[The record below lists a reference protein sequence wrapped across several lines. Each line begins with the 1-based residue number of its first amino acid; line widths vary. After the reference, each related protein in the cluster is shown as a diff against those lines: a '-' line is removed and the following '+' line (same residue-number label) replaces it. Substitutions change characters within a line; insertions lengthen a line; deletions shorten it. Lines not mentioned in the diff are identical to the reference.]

1 MVKLVETYYK
11 KLSRS
16 IREQENSYNL
26 KYWKEFVASQSYKS
40 LAHFLLKEEVVVTYE
55 LENCKKIK
63 AESAENLRSLVRS
76 YCEALNQMLLKYGDD
91 EKMRAEWIHESHL
104 LDIVD
109 LDNLMNKDFD
119 FKHYFCEFGKYEM
132 KELIESVK
140 NRLKKV

>member
-16 IREQENSYNL
+16 IREQDNSYNL

-63 AESAENLRSLVRS
+63 AEST
-76 YCEALNQMLLKYGDD
+76 
-91 EKMRAEWIHESHL
+91 
-104 LDIVD
+104 
-109 LDNLMNKDFD
+109 
-119 FKHYFCEFGKYEM
+119 
-132 KELIESVK
+132 
-140 NRLKKV
+140 